1 MKIKRKKTAA
11 PIPAATASA
20 KPARTIQR
28 VISPATI
35 PYTFWKQWNK
45 ARLRGELEL
54 MFDMTHAGG
63 PFRAKAGGTL
73 EAFEAYARTQ
83 TLPFGGDWYLA
94 KIKIEGDSTTAY
106 LLACRGL
113 DDPGVRTLDLELM
126 TLRRAREG
134 WRVFDVASTRKPKE
148 KGADTFF
155 GFDDFGIA
163 SADFVHYKRV
173 QEGYVRPD
181 LADYPAEAPA
191 AASDDAD
198 TESLRKLA
206 EVFGAS
212 TEDSTTGDDAN
223 S

>member
-1 MKIKRKKTAA
+1 MKIKRKKTVAPAQAA
-11 PIPAATASA
+11 AASA

-28 VISPATI
+28 VIGPATI

-45 ARLRGELEL
+45 ARLRGEMQL
-54 MFDMTHAGG
+54 MFDMTHADG
-63 PFRAKAGGTL
+63 PFRAKVGGTL
-73 EAFEAYARTQ
+73 EAFEAYAKTQ
-83 TLPFGGDWYLA
+83 SLPFGGDWYLA
-94 KIKIEGDSTTAY
+94 KIKIDGDNTTAY

-134 WRVFDVASTRKPKE
+134 WRVYEVASQRKAKE

-155 GFDDFGIA
+155 GFDDFGVA
-163 SADFVHYKRV
+163 SADFAHYKRV

-181 LADYPAEAPA
+181 LADHPPEAPA
-191 AASDDAD
+191 AEGAADDA
-198 TESLRKLA
+198 EALKKLA

-212 TEDSTTGDDAN
+212 AAQAEDTNG
-223 S
+223 